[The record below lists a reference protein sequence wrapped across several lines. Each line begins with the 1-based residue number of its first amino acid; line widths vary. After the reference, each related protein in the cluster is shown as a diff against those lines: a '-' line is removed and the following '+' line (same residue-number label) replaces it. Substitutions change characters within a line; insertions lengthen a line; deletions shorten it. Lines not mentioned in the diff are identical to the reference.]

1 MKKVDIIMSA
11 MQMNVHYIH
20 ISYVRVTA
28 IEVVRATE
36 LHEEARATINPR
48 KGNFLKKIAK

>member
-1 MKKVDIIMSA
+1 MEKVDIIMSA

-36 LHEEARATINPR
+36 LLEEARATVNPR
-48 KGNFLKKIAK
+48 KGNFLKIIA